1 MSFGQKLL
9 MAIVPRRWADEMEA
23 ESRSW
28 MLHCNVCGLERSV
41 WEMGGVRWKAAGR
54 PSRLMYCPQCG
65 KTTWHK
71 LYRRQGE
78 EHDGSGPAASLQPE
92 EGAGSDQQAGDRS

>member
-1 MSFGQKLL
+1 MSFYQKLL
-9 MAIVPRRWADEMEA
+9 TAIVPRRWADEMEA

-41 WEMGGVRWKAAGR
+41 WEIGGVRWKAAGH
-54 PSRLMYCPQCG
+54 PSRRMHCPRCG
-65 KTTWHK
+65 QTTWHK
-71 LYRRQGE
+71 LYRKQGQ

-92 EGAGSDQQAGDRS
+92 ERAGSD